1 MPLTLEDIAA
11 LSGTS
16 RSTVSRVI
24 NGDHAV
30 REATRERVMT
40 VLQTLNFQ
48 PNLAARGLAAGH
60 TRVLGLVIPMG
71 VSTIFTDPFFPML
84 IQGVS
89 SACNACD
96 YSVML
101 WLAEPEYE
109 RRTIS
114 KIFYNGLLD
123 GVIVASMLTDDPII
137 EALGDGR
144 LPFVLIGR
152 NPSRE
157 QTCYVDVDNTQ
168 SSRQAV
174 LHLLRLGRRRVATIT
189 GPQNMIGGIDRLQ
202 GYQTALRERGLP
214 VVPELVAEGDFTE
227 MGGYIAMRQLLRA
240 RPDAVFAASDMMAIG
255 ALRALTEAGL
265 RVPQDV
271 SLVGFDD
278 IPAAAHTAPPLT
290 PVRQPTQR
298 MGALAVE
305 TLIDRIENPTPEVCH
320 LVLPAELMVRESCGT
335 SLGLFH

>member
-30 REATRERVMT
+30 REATRERVLT
-40 VLQTLNFQ
+40 VLQSLNFQ

-89 SACNACD
+89 SACNARD

-137 EALGDGR
+137 EALGEGR

-152 NPSRE
+152 HPSRE
-157 QTCYVDVDNTQ
+157 QTCYVDVDNIQ

-189 GPQNMIGGIDRLQ
+189 GPQKMVGGIDRLQ

-214 VVPELVAEGDFTE
+214 ILPELVAEGDFTE

-240 RPDAVFAASDMMAIG
+240 HPDAVFAASDMMAIG

-265 RVPQDV
+265 RVPKDI

-290 PVRQPTQR
+290 TVRQPTQR